1 MGNAKPLEHSS
12 LASWTRSLGKVSL
25 FTIAVTVVSYW
36 ISFEDRISSRHEAA
50 WNTIRAAVTWTQSNP
65 YRWGNVGQID
75 AVQTLVR
82 HCGSWWRDT
91 PFAYVFELVFQDCV
105 DLNSLSLERMELGSL
120 KGAGANFSQSN
131 FACTNLTIADLKNS
145 NLQGASFR
153 GAELSGADLRGAD
166 LTKDVDLRLANVSWA
181 RFDTRTKVDA
191 STLKCACITVEQDEN
206 NQPYRHITADQPAG
220 EQIND
225 VLRKLKA
232 CPSVR
237 NKCEPS
243 VMEAWKCAE

>member
-50 WNTIRAAVTWTQSNP
+50 WNTIRAAVVWMESNP
-65 YRWGNVGQID
+65 YRRGNVGQIN
-75 AVQTLVR
+75 AIQTLVR

-120 KGAGANFSQSN
+120 KAAGANFSQSN
-131 FACTNLTIADLKNS
+131 FDCTNLTIADLKNS

-153 GAELSGADLRGAD
+153 GADLSGADLRGAD

-181 RFDTRTKVDA
+181 RFDTRTKINA
-191 STLKCACITVEQDEN
+191 SALKCACIIVEQDEM
-206 NQPYRHITADQPAG
+206 NQPYRHITADQPARA
-220 EQIND
+220 EIND

-232 CPSVR
+232 CPSER

-243 VMEAWKCAE
+243 VMEAWKCGE